1 MYPIAIY
8 YRKTDVEMVFH
19 FEKFCDLLWEKIVDV
34 IKKNFLD
41 SCLKADNLQNKN
53 NSLNINRIPYARHYN
68 PLLIRILTIH
78 KPLEKTFLDFKKWV
92 KSIETAGYN
101 GARTVLF

>member
-41 SCLKADNLQNKN
+41 TCLKADNLQNKN

-68 PLLIRILTIH
+68 PLLIRN
-78 KPLEKTFLDFKKWV
+78 PLLNTNHTKAPWKNVFGLQKVGKKY
-92 KSIETAGYN
+92 TNRG
-101 GARTVLF
+101 L